1 MSSCCVEHAKKESF
15 FATTKWGIISLSVSL
30 VLSIL
35 SFFWVKI
42 VGDDS
47 FAMYLNPGW
56 IVIAAC
62 GTPLF
67 ISATKGIID
76 KKIKSSLLI
85 SIAIIASISLEII
98 GWLGVDLGDK
108 HGHVYVFAAA
118 EIAFLMNLGS
128 FIEDITVKKTRKGVE
143 RMMHLAPTTA
153 LVKYGN
159 DVILT
164 PVSRINVG
172 SIVLVRPNDMISVD
186 GKIVFGE
193 TAVDQ
198 SSITGESV
206 PCDKVI
212 GDTVFAGTWN
222 KSGAIEVKVEKAGV
236 DTTVSKLVA
245 LVEEAEG
252 KKAPIARIA
261 DKWASIIVPLAI
273 SLAIVVFFTTK
284 LIGSITWLE
293 AAIRGVTILVVFCP
307 CALALATPTAI
318 AAGIG
323 TLSYRGIMVKSGKA
337 LEDLAGVQT
346 IVFDK
351 TGTLTTSSIKVD
363 DVYFE
368 SIDNK
373 EFWLLVGSSEV
384 NSEHPI
390 AKAIANH
397 AKTFGEISSP
407 ETMKSLVGL
416 GVECMVNGKKVL
428 IAKWEHFK
436 VQEENSKIAIAVNN
450 MLKAGKTVLGVE
462 VDEKLVGAISVSDT
476 VRPLSKYAVEMLKK
490 SGLDTIMLTGDN
502 ESAAKSIAEQ
512 CGILNF
518 EHSLLPEQK
527 LEKIVQ
533 LQNEGKKVCMIG
545 DGVNDAPS
553 LAVSN
558 CGVAMGAFGSDVAI
572 ETAEVALLNDKI
584 ELVPSL
590 VRIAKKV
597 LATIKRN
604 IIIAMS
610 INFAAVILSSLA
622 LLNPVTGALVHN
634 CTSLLVVG
642 SSSLIL
648 FDKEKSAKL

>member
-1 MSSCCVEHAKKESF
+1 MSSCCVEHAKKGSF

-30 VLSIL
+30 VLSVL
-35 SFFWVKI
+35 SFFWMKI
-42 VGDDS
+42 VGEDS
-47 FAMYLNPGW
+47 FFMYLNPGW
-56 IVIAAC
+56 IVIAVC

-67 ISATKGIID
+67 ISAIKGVID

-85 SIAIIASISLEII
+85 SIAIIASLSLEII
-98 GWLGVDLGDK
+98 GWLGVDLGDQ

-118 EIAFLMNLGS
+118 EIAFLMSLGS

-143 RMMHLAPTTA
+143 RMMHLSPTTA

-159 DVILT
+159 ETILT
-164 PVSRINVG
+164 PVSRIKIG
-172 SIVLVRPNDMISVD
+172 SIVLIRPNDMISVD
-186 GKIVFGE
+186 GTVVFGE
-193 TAVDQ
+193 TAIDQ
-198 SSITGESV
+198 SPITGESV
-206 PCDKVI
+206 PCDKTI
-212 GDTVFAGTWN
+212 GDAVYAGTWN
-222 KSGAIEVKVEKAGV
+222 KSGAIEVKVERAGV

-252 KKAPIARIA
+252 KKAPIARVA

-273 SLAIVVFFTTK
+273 SLAIVVFFVTK
-284 LIGSITWLE
+284 LVGSITWIE

-337 LEDLAGVQT
+337 LEDLAKIQT

-351 TGTLTTSSIKVD
+351 TGTLTTATIKVD
-363 DVYFE
+363 DAYFE
-368 SIDNK
+368 NIKEK
-373 EFWLLVGSSEV
+373 EFWMLVGSSEV

-390 AKAIANH
+390 AKAITNH
-397 AKTFGEISSP
+397 AKVFGELISP

-416 GVECMVNGKKVL
+416 GVECIINNKKVL
-428 IAKWEHFK
+428 IAKWEHLQVK
-436 VQEENSKIAIAVNN
+436 EKNIKINDAVND
-450 MLKAGKTVLGVE
+450 MLKAGKTVVGVE
-462 VDEKLVGAISVSDT
+462 IDEKLVGAISVSDT
-476 VRPLSKYAVEMLKK
+476 VKPLSKYAVELLEK
-490 SGLDTIMLTGDN
+490 SGLETLMLTGDN
-502 ESAAKSIAEQ
+502 ESAAKSIAEK
-512 CGILNF
+512 CGIAKF

-527 LEKIVQ
+527 LEKIIQ

-553 LAVSN
+553 LAISN
-558 CGVAMGAFGSDVAI
+558 CGVAMGALGSDVAI

-590 VRIAKKV
+590 VRVAKKV
-597 LATIKRN
+597 LSTIKRN
-604 IIIAMS
+604 IVIAMS
-610 INFAAVILSSLA
+610 INFAAVILSSFA
-622 LLNPVTGALVHN
+622 ILNPVTGALVHN

-642 SSSLIL
+642 SSALIL
-648 FDKEKSAKL
+648 FDKEKIKK